1 LKKVFYMS
9 KRGDFE
15 LICDIKEAVKRIE
28 DYLTG
33 LMFEKFLKDI
43 KTQDAVVRN
52 LEIIGSAAKSVS
64 GELIDKYNK
73 IPWKKLAGMRDR
85 LIHHYFGVN
94 FDIVWEIAKQDLPD
108 LAAEIDKIKLQK

>member
-1 LKKVFYMS
+1 MS

-15 LICDIKEAVKRIE
+15 LICDIKEAIKRVE
-28 DYLTG
+28 EYTAPLT
-33 LMFEKFLKDI
+33 FEKFLHDV

-52 LEIIGSAAKSVS
+52 LEVIGEAAKGLSD
-64 GELIDKYNK
+64 EPKKKYCE

-94 FDIVWEIAKQDLPD
+94 FDIVWSIAKEDLPD
-108 LAAEIDKIKLQK
+108 LAVEIENIKIQK

>member
-1 LKKVFYMS
+1 MS

-28 DYLTG
+28 DYVDGLT
-33 LMFEKFLKDI
+33 FDTFLKDV

-52 LEIIGSAAKSVS
+52 LEIVGEAAKGVS
-64 GELIDKYNK
+64 CELMDKYNK

-94 FDIVWEIAKQDLPD
+94 FDIVWEIAREDLPD
-108 LAAEIDKIKLQK
+108 LVAEIAKIKLQK